1 MNKQNK
7 IFSGLLFLII
17 GLIIAILAI
26 DYLSKPDNFP
36 ISFKPIES
44 LKTYFFSFVFTMG
57 GFGWI
62 LGNLILAIYSS
73 AFYILGT
80 RIYKLVSKNETE
92 GN

>member
-17 GLIIAILAI
+17 GLITAIFAI
-26 DYLSKPDNFP
+26 DYLSKPDNFS

-44 LKTYFFSFVFTMG
+44 LRTYFFSFVFTMG
-57 GFGWI
+57 SFGWI
-62 LGNLILAIYSS
+62 LGSLILTIYSA

-80 RIYKLVSKNETE
+80 RLYKLISKKETE